1 MKIAQKRKIL
11 SAPVTINLELI
22 DGCNIKCRH
31 CYNFWRQDFNQNNK
45 RFSKEMFDRFL
56 EMVIDSGVFHV
67 ILTGGEPFINF
78 EVLEY
83 GLKRLT
89 EKGISHSVNSNLIL
103 VTEDKI
109 KRLHDVGL
117 EHVLTSLNSHESE
130 TNDFITHRKGSFE
143 KIVKGIKIA
152 RAEGI
157 RISVNMII
165 TQMNKHHV
173 YDTGRFISELGC
185 QRLFGTRVVP
195 NVNIDAPDQ
204 TPFKLD
210 IDDAKLVLE
219 QLVNVNK
226 DFGIGIGTL
235 VSYPLCILGDLQ
247 KFKAL
252 VGRGCPAQ
260 RGNRMSI
267 NADGTA
273 HACVHEEK
281 SYGNI
286 FEIGIKGVFANMR
299 EWHDGS
305 YLNKECIG
313 CDYLEVCDSG
323 CRMVA
328 HSYYGRLDSS
338 DNLMIGKEYI
348 VKPYKMPID
357 NKMLEAVNSG
367 EHFIVPKRIRFRKES
382 GFYVVNVRWANAFPI
397 ETEIA
402 EFLINTQKK
411 EKMFNLDDFGI
422 TKREIMLRLFM
433 KDVIEPVNN
442 SFSCDSDS
450 KLAGASINP
459 FTIPV

>member
-1 MKIAQKRKIL
+1 MFRRLIM
-11 SAPVTINLELI
+11 SAPIAINLEII
-22 DGCNIKCRH
+22 DGCNVKCRH
-31 CYNFWRQDFNQNNK
+31 CYNFWRQDFNQTNK
-45 RFSKEMFDRFL
+45 KFSKEMFDKFL
-56 EMVIDSGVFHV
+56 EMVIDAGVFHI
-67 ILTGGEPFINF
+67 ILTGGEPFMNF

-89 EKGISHSVNSNLIL
+89 EKGISHSINSNLML
-103 VTEDKI
+103 ATNDEI
-109 KRLHDVGL
+109 KRLRDAGL
-117 EHVLTSLNSHESE
+117 EHVLTSLNSYEPE

-143 KIVKGIKIA
+143 KIVKGIKIT

-173 YDTGRFISELGC
+173 YDTGKFISELGC

-219 QLVNVNK
+219 QMVNVNQ
-226 DFGIGIGTL
+226 DFGISIGTL
-235 VSYPLCILGDLQ
+235 VSYPLCILGDLE

-260 RGNRMSI
+260 RGNRMSV

-273 HACVHEEK
+273 HACVHEGK
-281 SYGNI
+281 RYGNI
-286 FEIGIKGVFANMR
+286 FEIGIKGSFANMR

-305 YLNKECIG
+305 YLNKECLT
-313 CDYLEVCDSG
+313 CDYIGVCDSG

-328 HSYYGRLDSS
+328 HSYYGRLDAS
-338 DNLMIGKEYI
+338 DNLMLGEKYI
-348 VKPYKMPID
+348 VRPYKLPID
-357 NKMLEAVNSG
+357 KKMAEAVDVG
-367 EHFIVPKRIRFRKES
+367 EYFIVPERIRFRKEP
-382 GFYVVNVRWANAFPI
+382 GFYVINVRWANAFPI
-397 ETEIA
+397 ETEVA
-402 EFLINTQKK
+402 EFLINVQKN
-411 EKMFNLDDFGI
+411 EKIFSLDDFGI
-422 TKREIMLRLFM
+422 AKREIMVRLFL
-433 KDVIEPVNN
+433 KDAIEPVNRN
-442 SFSCDSDS
+442 FSCDPES
-450 KLAGASINP
+450 KLAGASIDP

>member
-1 MKIAQKRKIL
+1 MAQKRKIL

-22 DGCNIKCRH
+22 SSCNIKCRH
-31 CYNFWRQDFNQNNK
+31 CYNFWRENNDQNIIK
-45 RFSKEMFDRFL
+45 LSKEKFDRFL
-56 EMVIDSGVFHV
+56 EMAIDARVFHV
-67 ILTGGEPFINF
+67 VLSGGEPFLNF
-78 EVLEY
+78 DVLEY
-83 GLKRLT
+83 GLKCLR
-89 EKGISHSVNSNLIL
+89 ENEISHSVNSNLML
-103 VTEDKI
+103 ANTDKI
-109 KRLHDVGL
+109 KRLRDAGM
-117 EHVLTSLNSHESE
+117 EHVLTSLNSFDPK
-130 TNDFITHRKGSFE
+130 TNDYINNQNGSFE
-143 KIVKGIKIA
+143 KILRGIKIA
-152 RAEGI
+152 RAEGM
-157 RISVNMII
+157 RISVNMILS
-165 TQMNKHHV
+165 QSNKHHV
-173 YDTGRFISELGC
+173 YKTGKLISELGC

-260 RGNRMSI
+260 RGNRMSV
-267 NADGTA
+267 NTDGTA

-305 YLNKECIG
+305 YLNKECLT
-313 CDYLEVCDSG
+313 CDYIEVCDSG

-357 NKMLEAVNSG
+357 NKMLEAVNNG
-367 EHFIVPKRIRFRKES
+367 ERFIVPKRIRFRKES

-402 EFLINTQKK
+402 EFLINTQKN
-411 EKMFNLDDFGI
+411 EKRFNLDDFGI
-422 TKREIMLRLFM
+422 TKKEIMLRLFM

-442 SFSCDSDS
+442 NFSCDSDS
-450 KLAGASINP
+450 KLVGASIDP